1 MSVKLRELLQ
11 LPSLRDAKVVAGFGG
26 LEKQVSSISVLEHTD
41 VEALEDGLFEN
52 DEFYGSEIVISG
64 LINVK
69 DNLDAQCDMIRRL
82 HKVGEIGL
90 ILYYVGVFVPRVDT
104 RLVQLANELD
114 FTLIIMPENET
125 TLRYSE
131 VIYEVVEAIV
141 KQEMSE
147 THFATGLLE
156 QISAVPVNQRNVD
169 TMLKILTD
177 RTRASALLTD
187 QSGQIINAVTWP
199 RISTLDVQKQI
210 DLTVDEEIHQSSEIW
225 STRRVITQDGIP
237 TMQLYLIKEKKP
249 LTEEMAQQMWEVV
262 QVFMNLWGRNY
273 EEISTAELVKAIMN
287 DESVK
292 MRRLAKILGVDVARI
307 SNMWLVEAKSPVHKT
322 DVLKL
327 LRLEV
332 ARRFQ
337 VSLVDMYEAF
347 IVVLLDA
354 GGKQEDFDSLAEYFY
369 AETQARNIE
378 ATIVQC
384 LGMENTTDVQEAYTT
399 VDSYLTQAKKVYP
412 DKQLYTLQRI
422 EFAAHCYEVISSGE
436 LAIIEHLKPLAP
448 LLKERKANQDLLETL
463 AVFLLDAEMNYPL
476 TAKKLFLHANT
487 IKYRISRINELLP
500 YPVSKMPE
508 SYHYYRA
515 IAIWRLL
522 EQMEQRD

>member
-11 LPSLRDAKVVAGFGG
+11 LPSLRDAKVVAGFSG
-26 LEKQVSSISVLEHTD
+26 LEKLVSSISVLEHTD

-69 DNLDAQCDMIRRL
+69 DNVEAQCDMIRRL

-90 ILYYVGVFVPRVDT
+90 ILYYVGVFIPRVDP
-104 RLVQLANELD
+104 RLIQLADELD
-114 FTLIIMPENET
+114 FTLIIMPENES

-177 RTRASALLTD
+177 RTRASVLLTD
-187 QSGQIINAVTWP
+187 QNGQIVNAVTWP

-210 DLTVDEEIHQSSEIW
+210 ALTTDEQIYQSGEIW

-249 LTEEMAQQMWEVV
+249 LTEETAQQMWEVV

-292 MRRLAKILGVDVARI
+292 MRRLAKILGIDVAQI
-307 SNMWLVEAKSPVHKT
+307 SNMWLVEAKSPAHKNA
-322 DVLKL
+322 VLKL

-337 VSLVDMYEAF
+337 VSLVDIHEAF

-354 GGKQEDFDSLAEYFY
+354 GGKQEDFESLAEYFY
-369 AETQARNIE
+369 AETQMKNIE

-399 VDSYLTQAKKVYP
+399 VSSYLPQVKKVYP

-422 EFAAHCYEVISSGE
+422 EFAAHCYEVVGSGE
-436 LAIIEHLKPLAP
+436 RAIVEHLKPLAP

-463 AVFLLDAEMNYPL
+463 AVFLLDAEMNYTV

-487 IKYRISRINELLP
+487 IKYRISRINELLS

-522 EQMEQRD
+522 EQMEQHD